1 MPGEG
6 EGARAGVVAGAGA
19 VADEVDGR
27 VLAGGEVGPAGAV
40 ERVAVQVLARWLV
53 RWGGRGGGARGRG
66 GRTRVQG
73 WMVRGGPAAGSWMG
87 VQRSWGVGS
96 LGGVGAVWRSVV
108 GRWGTVAVAEGVVGG
123 VGSGWGVR

>member
-1 MPGEG
+1 MAGEG
-6 EGARAGVVAGAGA
+6 EGAGAGVVAGAGA

-27 VLAGGEVGPAGAV
+27 VLAGGEEVGPAGAV
-40 ERVAVQVLARWLV
+40 EEVAVEVLARWLV
-53 RWGGRGGGARGRG
+53 RWGRGGG
-66 GRTRVQG
+66 TRVQG

-87 VQRSWGVGS
+87 AQRSWGVGVV
-96 LGGVGAVWRSVV
+96 LRSGV